1 MELHMQVMEELQLK
15 TMMMIFGLV
24 LNKNMFYGIS
34 RQIDLLDGQDQDI
47 SQVHKVHFTALL
59 VLEMPLEEKL

>member
-1 MELHMQVMEELQLK
+1 MEELLL
-15 TMMMIFGLV
+15 MMMKIFGLD

-34 RQIDLLDGQDQDI
+34 RPIDLLDGQDQDI

-59 VLEMPLEEKL
+59 VLEMPLVEKL